1 MSNKVIVYKN
11 RTNTLPVNLGID
23 ITGDTLTSEIRV
35 EEDHT
40 SDLIAAWTVIVD
52 DAATGLITLT
62 LDNSLTDEIEVDSG
76 YMDIKRVTGG
86 EPVPV
91 FDRPLQV
98 VFQGTVTA

>member
-11 RTNTLPVNLGID
+11 RTNTIPVNLGID
-23 ITGDTLTSEIRV
+23 ITGDTITSEIRV

-40 SDLIAAWTVIVD
+40 SELIATWTVTVD